1 MSDKKILL
9 LGSGFVAAP
18 CVEYLARKS
27 ENKITIASRRLE
39 NAQALS
45 KKFPGTTAVSCDI
58 ADEKAIEDLVSKHDV
73 TISLIPYIY
82 HAKVI
87 QAAVKHK
94 KHVVTTSYVS
104 PAMMEFDQAAKDAGI
119 TVMNEIGL
127 DPGIDHLYAVKT
139 IEEVHQEGGK
149 LTEFISFC
157 GGLPAPEDS
166 NNPFGYKFSWSA
178 RGVLLALKNV
188 ARYLEDGKV
197 VEVSGTDLMDSA
209 RKLNTG
215 YPGFAFVGYGNR
227 DSTPYDKRYHIPEAK
242 TILRGSIR
250 YDGFCQLVK
259 ALVILG
265 FLSEEEEAHLSAN
278 SAEISWR
285 QVVAHALDLQ
295 NNTTD
300 SLRAAIVAKCDLD
313 HNDHKAQILD
323 GMRWLG
329 FFSDEKVHRRGSLLD
344 TLCATLEEKMQYD
357 ENERDLVFLQ
367 HRFEIELKDGSH
379 QTRTSTLIEY
389 GKVGGYS
396 AMAKTVGVPCGIAT
410 QLVLDRKLTATGIL
424 APMTREINQPII
436 ELLEKEGIGMVEKVL

>member
-18 CVEYLARKS
+18 CVEYLARKP

-45 KKFPGTTAVSCDI
+45 SKFPGTTAVSCDI
-58 ADEKAIEDLVSKHDV
+58 ADEQAIESLVSQHDV

-87 QAAVKHK
+87 KAAVKHK
-94 KHVVTTSYVS
+94 KNVVTTSYVS
-104 PAMMEFDQAAKDAGI
+104 PAMMEYDQAAKDAGI

-139 IEEVHQEGGK
+139 IEEVHKEGGK
-149 LTEFISFC
+149 LKEFISFC

-188 ARYLEDGKV
+188 ARYLENGEV

-209 RKLNTG
+209 KKLNTG

-227 DSTPYDKRYHIPEAK
+227 DSTPYDKRYNIPEAK
-242 TILRGSIR
+242 TIIRGTMR

-278 SAEISWR
+278 ASDITWSQVISKVLGV
-285 QVVAHALDLQ
+285 QESSSEGLQ
-295 NNTTD
+295 
-300 SLRAAIVAKCDLD
+300 AAIIEKCDLNN
-313 HNDHKAQILD
+313 NDHKAQILD

-329 FFSDEKVHRRGSLLD
+329 FFSQEKVHRRGSLLD
-344 TLCATLEEKMQYD
+344 TLCATLEEKMQYG
-357 ENERDLVFLQ
+357 EKERDLVFLQ
-367 HRFEIELKDGSH
+367 HRFEIELKDGTQ
-379 QTRTSTLIEY
+379 QTRTSTLVEY

-396 AMAKTVGVPCGIAT
+396 AMATTVGVPCGIAT
-410 QLVLDRKLTATGIL
+410 QLVLDRKLTATGVL
-424 APMTREINQPII
+424 APMSSEINEPII
-436 ELLEKEGIGMVEKVL
+436 ELLEQEGIGMVEKIL